1 MSGTQF
7 SLFFFR
13 FPLMSDVHVTY
24 HCVLIC
30 FLTFAVNLFV
40 TINCCNFKKEMS
52 GEYEEKKAAYE
63 NLAAGLESNMS
74 KLEQVRKLCLSFSKC
89 QNSVTLIG
97 MITL

>member
-1 MSGTQF
+1 
-7 SLFFFR
+7 
-13 FPLMSDVHVTY
+13 
-24 HCVLIC
+24 
-30 FLTFAVNLFV
+30 
-40 TINCCNFKKEMS
+40 MS

-89 QNSVTLIG
+89 QNSVTLNIG